1 MTLPSSDFA
10 YVADLV
16 RREAAIVLT
25 PNKDYLVQARLLP
38 VAQQHGLAGVP
49 QLVQTLRGRPDAQ
62 LRQQVVEA
70 LTTNETSWFR
80 DNDPYKLL
88 GSTVLPEV
96 TALARSQNR
105 PVRIWSAACST
116 GQEPYSIA
124 IVLRESLPTGL
135 RYEMV
140 ASDFSQEMVA
150 RAQAGRFSQ
159 LEMNRGLAA
168 SLLVKYF
175 DREGAHWR
183 VGADLRR
190 DLSFTRINLAAPFP
204 ALGMFDVVFVRN
216 VLIYFDV
223 DTKRGVLERVRRLLR
238 PGGWLFLGAA
248 ETTMGITTDFTR
260 ADDAKTSA
268 YRLKVADKAAA
279 PASAAGMR

>member
-1 MTLPSSDFA
+1 MTLPIADFS
-10 YVADLV
+10 YIADLV
-16 RREAAIVLT
+16 RRESAIVLT
-25 PNKDYLVQARLLP
+25 PAKDYLVQSRLLP
-38 VAQQHGLAGVP
+38 VAQQHGLAGIP
-49 QLVQTLRGRPDAQ
+49 QLVAALRTRADTQ

-80 DNDPYKLL
+80 DNDPYLLL
-88 GSTVLPEV
+88 GEIVLPEV
-96 TALARSQNR
+96 AAIARAAAR

-124 IVLRESLPTGL
+124 MVCQERMPGT

-140 ASDFSQEMVA
+140 ASDLSAEMVA

-159 LEMNRGLAA
+159 LEVNRGLAA
-168 SLLVKYF
+168 SLLVRHF

-183 VGADLRR
+183 VGKDLRR
-190 DLSFTRINLAAPFP
+190 DLTFARVNLAQPYP
-204 ALGMFDVVFVRN
+204 ALGQFDVVFVRN

-223 DTKRGVLERVRRLLR
+223 ETKRGVLDRIRRHLR

-248 ETTMGITTDFTR
+248 ETTMGLTNDFVR
-260 ADDAKTSA
+260 ATDAKTSA
-268 YRLKVADKAAA
+268 YRLRVAEPA
-279 PASAAGMR
+279 PTSVARVR

>member
-1 MTLPSSDFA
+1 VTLPLADFS
-10 YVADLV
+10 YIADLV
-16 RREAAIVLT
+16 RKESAIVLT
-25 PNKDYLVQARLLP
+25 PAKDYLVQARLLP

-49 QLVQTLRGRPDAQ
+49 QLVATLRSRHDAQ

-80 DNDPYKLL
+80 DNDPYRLL
-88 GSTVLPEV
+88 GSTVLPE
-96 TALARSQNR
+96 AAAAARAANR

-124 IVLRESLPTGL
+124 MVLRESLPAGM
-135 RYEMV
+135 RYDLV
-140 ASDFSQEMVA
+140 ASDLSGEMVA

-159 LEMNRGLAA
+159 LEVNRGLPA
-168 SLLVKYF
+168 SMLVRYF

-183 VGADLRR
+183 VGTDLRR
-190 DLSFTRINLAAPFP
+190 DLTFARINLAAPLP
-204 ALGMFDVVFVRN
+204 ALGLFDVVFVRN

-223 DTKRGVLERVRRLLR
+223 ETKRGVLDRVRRLLR

-248 ETTMGITTDFTR
+248 ETTMGVTQEFVR

-268 YRLKVADKAAA
+268 YRLRVDD
-279 PASAAGMR
+279 PATAGAAGMR

>member
-1 MTLPSSDFA
+1 MTLPTADFT
-10 YVADLV
+10 YIADMV
-16 RREAAIVLT
+16 RKESAIVLT
-25 PNKDYLVQARLLP
+25 PAKDYLVQARLLP
-38 VAQQHGLAGVP
+38 VAQQHGLSGVP
-49 QLVQTLRGRPDAQ
+49 QLVSELRTRNDPQ

-80 DNDPYKLL
+80 DNDPYRLL

-96 TALARSQNR
+96 AAAARAANR

-124 IVLRESLPTGL
+124 IVLRENLPPGV
-135 RYEMV
+135 RYELV
-140 ASDFSQEMVA
+140 ASDLSAEMVA

-159 LEMNRGLAA
+159 LEMNRGLPA
-168 SLLVKYF
+168 SLLVRYF

-183 VGADLRR
+183 VGPDLRR
-190 DLSFTRINLAAPFP
+190 DLSFNRINLAAPLP
-204 ALGMFDVVFVRN
+204 ALGTFDIVFIRN

-223 DTKRGVLERVRRLLR
+223 DTKRGVLDRVRRLLR

-248 ETTMGITTDFTR
+248 ETTMGVTSEFVR
-260 ADDAKTSA
+260 AQDAKTSA
-268 YRLKVADKAAA
+268 YRLRVADPA
-279 PASAAGMR
+279 PAGAAGVR